1 MPPLILR
8 FQRSYYPGVLCVDE
22 LRFPC
27 ASIYHLKVGYSQLRF
42 RHHPPNHSRQPVF
55 LSDGMFCDV
64 CRRIGL
70 SEDGQAEVISVE
82 EMKTHHE
89 TCASFLAS
97 VALECFICTRLWNSL
112 RPDEQRFIS
121 DPEHAQCSLWTFRN
135 GGLNDGFSTEEERRI
150 VTRGR
155 LEAGSTDDYASH
167 PSDFTLKVWL
177 FGERNGGVNLSL
189 LDGKLSHQ
197 TCQLYFCWSFSDAK
211 RFCVILLIY
220 ARSQIS
226 RNGTALGRTF

>member
-82 EMKTHHE
+82 EMKPIMRLAPVSWRLSRWSVLSAHDFGIPSGLMNSDSSPIQNTHNA
-89 TCASFLAS
+89 ASGLFATE
-97 VALECFICTRLWNSL
+97 ALTTVQTQGMR
-112 RPDEQRFIS
+112 
-121 DPEHAQCSLWTFRN
+121 
-135 GGLNDGFSTEEERRI
+135 
-150 VTRGR
+150 
-155 LEAGSTDDYASH
+155 AGS
-167 PSDFTLKVWL
+167 
-177 FGERNGGVNLSL
+177 
-189 LDGKLSHQ
+189 
-197 TCQLYFCWSFSDAK
+197 
-211 RFCVILLIY
+211 
-220 ARSQIS
+220 
-226 RNGTALGRTF
+226 